1 MAERGKLVGRAG
13 ELAALESE
21 LEQAA
26 TGAFRCVLLS
36 GDPGVGKTRL
46 AEEVLGRSAATATT
60 LVSRARP
67 LGAAASF
74 GLWAEALE
82 QHLRELPLEE
92 VAQLCGGLL
101 DDLASLLRSVAVVRA
116 AIPDREA
123 PRIRLL
129 ESLATLLANLARRR
143 PVVLLLDDVHQ
154 ADASSWEML
163 DYLAQHFLR
172 VPVLVVATAR
182 PGELAE
188 QPLAIRVLLDL
199 EQRGVMHRIDIQP
212 LDEAAMQELAEDILG
227 PVVSKDVLEWVA
239 EHSRGNPLF
248 ASGLLRALREEGG
261 VPRPGLR
268 ILPEDLSDRV
278 RARVG
283 LLDEEAQRVLEL
295 LTVANGRVELGELVR
310 FSGRDLD
317 ELVPILR
324 RLTHRTR
331 LVTEDQRGN
340 TVTYEVVHP
349 LIAETIYDDLGG
361 AARFSLHRQVGR
373 ALLVG
378 GRLGEA
384 ALHFARSADRGDNE
398 AIEVLLEALRQA
410 EERGAY
416 REALKILSAL
426 VDILPSGDT
435 RWLAVADALG
445 HAEWV
450 VDHRADAGTRSA
462 VAALREIDAL
472 MDDRTEPAQRAVVKS
487 RLSSFLSW
495 GTVELAEAAAAAQ
508 AAIDLYAAA
517 GRPDEARLANLEL
530 AYARGLAGDL
540 PALEEGARR
549 VFAEAESA
557 RDDRAA
563 VQALGV
569 LGTATFYQG
578 KFAEGEG
585 ALRRSI
591 AMAREAGKPYRV
603 VWGLMSL
610 GWCLGFEGRID
621 EAMAAF
627 EQAKAV
633 PGWRE
638 SNVLELEAHVRWL
651 AGDFTGSLACAREAL
666 ALNPGGL
673 SPRRAHGL
681 CVGAVAATELDHLA
695 DAQRYLSMA
704 KRVYGDKRW
713 FFASDFSHQADGAL
727 AWREDRPAEALA
739 ALRTAADGLLSTNS
753 LAFAAPILVD
763 VAEVAAQARQPEAAE
778 AAAAQLADIVLVTQQ
793 DLHRAFAALARAWS
807 ALARGQATDAE
818 EAAREAIGL
827 LPGTACGWF
836 RARALLAQAEALEL
850 SGRSGGLDLVAEAA
864 ALFDASGAVWRR
876 ERAVSALRS
885 RGPAGRRA
893 ADAVVGASG
902 LTSREWEVAQL
913 AAERLTAQEIAER
926 LFISRR
932 TVETH
937 LARVYAKLGVTSKSE
952 LARRLADVAPTSTD

>member
-1 MAERGKLVGRAG
+1 LAERGRLVGRAG
-13 ELAALESE
+13 ELAVLDAE
-21 LEQAA
+21 LQRAG
-26 TGAFRCVLLS
+26 TGEFRCVLLS

-46 AEEVLGRSAATATT
+46 AEEVLVRSAATCTT

-74 GLWAEALE
+74 GLWAEAFE

-92 VAQLCGGLL
+92 VAELCGGLL
-101 DDLASLLRSVAVVRA
+101 DDLASLLRSVAVVRS
-116 AIPDREA
+116 AIPDREP

-129 ESLATLLANLARRR
+129 ESLATLLGNLGRRR
-143 PVVLLLDDVHQ
+143 PVVLHLDDVHQ

-163 DYLAQHFLR
+163 DYLGQHFLKI
-172 VPVLVVATAR
+172 PVLVVATAR
-182 PGELAE
+182 PGELAD

-199 EQRGVMHRIDIQP
+199 EQRGVMQRIDVQP

-227 PVVSKDVLEWVA
+227 PVVGKDVLEWVG

-248 ASGLLRALREEGG
+248 ASGLLRALRDEGG

-268 ILPEDLSDRV
+268 SLPEDLCDRV
-278 RARVG
+278 RTRVG
-283 LLDEEAQRVLEL
+283 LLDDDAQRVLEL
-295 LTVANGRVELGELVR
+295 LTVANGWVELGELIR

-317 ELVPILR
+317 DLVPILR
-324 RLTHRTR
+324 RLTQRSR

-340 TVTYEVVHP
+340 TVTYEVAHP
-349 LIAETIYDDLGG
+349 LIAETIYDGLGG

-373 ALLVG
+373 ALLVA

-416 REALKILSAL
+416 REALKILSAM
-426 VDILPSGDT
+426 VDIVPSGDA

-450 VDHRADAGTRSA
+450 VDHRADSDTRSA

-472 MDDRTEPAQRAVVKS
+472 MDDRTEPGQRAVVKS
-487 RLSSFLSW
+487 RLTSFLSW
-495 GTVELAEAAAAAQ
+495 GTVELTEAAAAAQ
-508 AAIDLYAAA
+508 TAIDLYAAA
-517 GRPDEARLANLEL
+517 GRPDEARLASLEL
-530 AYARGLAGDL
+530 AYARGLAGDV
-540 PALEEGARR
+540 PALEAGARQ
-549 VFAEAESA
+549 VFSEAEAA

-569 LGTATFYQG
+569 LGTAAFYQG
-578 KFAEGEG
+578 KFAESEG

-621 EAMAAF
+621 EALAAF
-627 EQAKAV
+627 EQAKSV
-633 PGWRE
+633 PGWRD
-638 SNVLELEAHVRWL
+638 SNVLELESHVRWL
-651 AGDFTGSLACAREAL
+651 AGDFAGSLACAREAL

-681 CVGAVAATELDHLA
+681 CVGALASTELDQLS
-695 DAQRYLSMA
+695 DAHRYLSMA

-713 FFASDFSHQADGAL
+713 FFASDFSHQAAGIL
-727 AWREDRPAEALA
+727 AWREDRLPEALA
-739 ALRTAADGLLSTNS
+739 ALRTAADGMLSTNS

-763 VAEVAAQARQPEAAE
+763 VAEVAAQAREPEAAAL
-778 AAAAQLADIVLVTQQ
+778 AASQLTGIVETTGR
-793 DLHRAFAALARAWS
+793 DLHHALAALAEAWAALAR
-807 ALARGQATDAE
+807 RQATEAE
-818 EAAREAIGL
+818 EAAREANGL
-827 LPGTACGWF
+827 LPGTVCGWF
-836 RARALLAQAEALEL
+836 RARALMAQAEALEM
-850 SGRSGGLDLVAEAA
+850 SSSPGGMDLLTEAA
-864 ALFDASGAVWRR
+864 ALFDASGAAWRR
-876 ERAVSALRS
+876 ERALAALRTQGS
-885 RGPAGRRA
+885 AGRRA

-937 LARVYAKLGVTSKSE
+937 LARVYAKLGVASKSE
-952 LARRLADVAPTSTD
+952 LARRLAEVSPTTE